1 MSIAKPLPHDAAA
14 LHVNG
19 SARYVDDIP
28 TPHGTLHL
36 AFGTSPIAVGTL
48 NSMNLET
55 VRAAEGVIAVLTAD
69 DLEFDAD
76 VSPYCGSKS
85 CTACAI

>member
-28 TPHGTLHL
+28 TPNGTLHL
-36 AFGTSPIAVGTL
+36 AFGTSPIAAGTL
-48 NSMNLET
+48 NSMDLDA
-55 VRAAEGVIAVLTAD
+55 VRASEGVVTVLTAD
-69 DLEFDAD
+69 DLEFEAD
-76 VSPYCGSKS
+76 VSP
-85 CTACAI
+85 AAHE